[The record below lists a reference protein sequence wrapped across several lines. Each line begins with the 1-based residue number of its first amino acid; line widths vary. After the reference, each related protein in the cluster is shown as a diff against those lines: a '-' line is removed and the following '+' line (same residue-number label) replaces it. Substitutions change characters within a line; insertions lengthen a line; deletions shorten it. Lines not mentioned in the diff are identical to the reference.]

1 MNRALFVI
9 KLLQCSFA
17 QTLLVCLLVFP
28 IGCAIEHAG
37 GPSTNPK
44 AEWQP
49 WQIIDTQTGQVI
61 SFADLVKN
69 LEQQDIVYLGEE
81 HHNPYHI
88 EAALKVLTQL
98 VEDGIEPTIGMEM
111 FGWDG
116 QPALDTYIS
125 TTQPVTTEFL
135 EQVRWKQNWGGAFD
149 DYAPLLMFAR
159 DRRLSVRAMNPP
171 KPLIRR
177 VVKLGLDQAKQGPE
191 WASWGLDQEEIV
203 DDPAYREKIFDQLQ
217 RCHGGSAE
225 HYRTMYEA
233 SMVRDEGMARTLALR
248 EVEFRHDHVAPR
260 RIIVSYTGG
269 GHVQYNLPVP
279 KRVARRLGG
288 QIKQATIYLLSFDP
302 SKTEDVRTLIQEP
315 IADYIWL
322 TPIGKT
328 RPVKP
333 CRSSSHSSFY
343 EPVDRI
349 HLLIP

>member
-1 MNRALFVI
+1 MNAFV
-9 KLLQCSFA
+9 
-17 QTLLVCLLVFP
+17 TRGLLVFLLVFP
-28 IGCAIEHAG
+28 MGCAIERAG
-37 GPSTNPK
+37 GPGFNLE

-49 WQIIDTQTGQVI
+49 WQILDTRTGQII
-61 SFADLVKN
+61 SFPDLVKD
-69 LEQQDIVYLGEE
+69 LELQNIVYLGEE
-81 HHNPYHI
+81 HHNPSHI
-88 EAALKVLTQL
+88 EAALKVLAQL

-116 QPALDTYIS
+116 QPALDNYIS
-125 TTQPVTTEFL
+125 TTQPVTNEFL

-149 DYAPLLMFAR
+149 DYAPLLAFAR
-159 DRRLSVRAMNPP
+159 DRQLSVRAMNPP

-177 VVKLGLDQAKQGPE
+177 VVKMGLDQAKHEPE
-191 WASWGLDQEEIV
+191 WAAWGLDQEEIV

-233 SMVRDEGMARTLALR
+233 SMVRDEGMARTLVLR
-248 EVEFRHDHVAPR
+248 EEELRREHAASR

-288 QIKQATIYLLSFDP
+288 EIKQATIYMLSFDS
-302 SKTEDVRTLIQEP
+302 SKAEDVRMLMQEP

-322 TPIGKT
+322 TPMGKA

-333 CRSSSHSSFY
+333 CR
-343 EPVDRI
+343 
-349 HLLIP
+349 

>member
-1 MNRALFVI
+1 MNAPFISFVFRRWRSI
-9 KLLQCSFA
+9 VTVSPLVF
-17 QTLLVCLLVFP
+17 LLVIP
-28 IGCAIEHAG
+28 IGCAMERAD
-37 GPSTNPK
+37 GPATILK

-49 WQIIDTQTGQVI
+49 WQILSTQTGEVI
-61 SFADLVKN
+61 SFPDLVKD

-116 QPALDTYIS
+116 QPALDHYVS
-125 TTQPVTTEFL
+125 TTQPVTNEFL

-149 DYAPLLMFAR
+149 DYAPLLTFAR
-159 DRRLSVRAMNPP
+159 DRQLSVRAMNPP

-177 VVKLGLDQAKQGPE
+177 VVKVGLDQAKQDAE

-233 SMVRDEGMARTLALR
+233 SMVRDEGMARTLVLR
-248 EVEFRHDHVAPR
+248 EEELRRDRVASR

-288 QIKQATIYLLSFDP
+288 EIKQATIYLLSFDS
-302 SKTEDVRTLIQEP
+302 SKTEDVRTLLQEP

-322 TPIGKT
+322 TPMGKAL
-328 RPVKP
+328 PVKP
-333 CRSSSHSSFY
+333 CR
-343 EPVDRI
+343 
-349 HLLIP
+349 

>member
-1 MNRALFVI
+1 MHTPFIPIVFERWRSVATMSLFV
-9 KLLQCSFA
+9 F
-17 QTLLVCLLVFP
+17 LLVFP
-28 IGCAIEHAG
+28 SGCAMERGG
-37 GPSTNPK
+37 GPGPNLQTG
-44 AEWQP
+44 WQP
-49 WQIIDTQTGQVI
+49 WEILDTRTGHVI
-61 SFADLVKN
+61 SFPDLIQD
-69 LEQQDIVYLGEE
+69 LERQDVIYLGEE

-98 VEDGIEPTIGMEM
+98 VEDGVEPTIGMEM

-116 QPALDTYIS
+116 QPALDTYVS
-125 TTQPVTTEFL
+125 TTQPVTNQFL

-149 DYAPLLMFAR
+149 DYAPLLDFAR

-177 VVKLGLDQAKQGPE
+177 VVKLGLEQASQDPE
-191 WASWGLDQEEIV
+191 WVSWGLDQEEIL

-248 EVEFRHDHVAPR
+248 EGELRRNPVVPRH
-260 RIIVSYTGG
+260 IIVSYTGG

-288 QIKQATIYLLSFDP
+288 AVKQATIYLLSFDS
-302 SKTEDVRTLIQEP
+302 SKAEDVRSLIKEP

-322 TPIGKT
+322 TPMDKA

-333 CRSSSHSSFY
+333 CR
-343 EPVDRI
+343 
-349 HLLIP
+349 